1 MPTDGTAEGRAAP
14 IEVRRRQLR
23 EALESCDLARVEP
36 VLAGA
41 VRDLP
46 PLEVVES
53 LLVPVLARLGD
64 DWCAGEVALSQI
76 YLAGRI
82 CEDLVERLLP
92 AQTAGAPAPPRQ
104 AIVVLDD
111 YHLLGKRI
119 VLSVLRASG
128 IPVLDYGR
136 MQVEPLVDRVASD
149 GVDHLLISVLMLP
162 SALAVKAVRAA
173 LARRG
178 CRVRIAVGGAPF
190 LLDPELWREVG
201 ADAAGR
207 SAADAVAIVRRW
219 TEAPAR

>member
-1 MPTDGTAEGRAAP
+1 MGGATPL
-14 IEVRRRQLR
+14 EVRRRRLR
-23 EALESCDLARVEP
+23 DALESCDRARVEP
-36 VLAGA
+36 VLADA

-82 CEDLVERLLP
+82 CEDLVGRLLP
-92 AQTAGAPAPPRQ
+92 AHVAGAATRPRQ
-104 AIVVLDD
+104 AIAVLDD

-136 MQVEPLVDRVASD
+136 MEVQPLVDRVVSD
-149 GVDHLLISVLMLP
+149 GIDHLLISVLMLP
-162 SALAVKAVRAA
+162 SALEVKAVRAA

-178 CRVRIAVGGAPF
+178 HRVRIAVGGAPF

-201 ADAAGR
+201 ADATGR
-207 SAADAVAIVRRW
+207 SAADAVTIVRRW